1 MAGQVEGREVSDSEE
16 EDEDEEEDDYGAQDA
31 AVLAA
36 QMDGATVEHISS
48 SKAAG
53 NCLNLLD
60 SRTRC
65 IEAVTLVR
73 MFRRPLLHLLAA
85 KHSIAAEHSS
95 SKQAAGCF

>member
-1 MAGQVEGREVSDSEE
+1 MIEQMEGREVSDSEE

-53 NCLNLLD
+53 SCLTLLL
-60 SRTRC
+60 SPSFSAQR
-65 IEAVTLVR
+65 
-73 MFRRPLLHLLAA
+73 HLAL
-85 KHSIAAEHSS
+85 S
-95 SKQAAGCF
+95 GCS